1 VQLTAKVR
9 EHALPHDLSTLV
21 LADDRWFEYLMGA
34 SADAALIT
42 GIDFVPQG
50 PERVRR
56 LAASTQTGIVAFSA
70 QMESE
75 DFDVVSSTP
84 ISAIGRAYAR
94 LRARHDRVQ
103 LLAPDLPQRPGGTLP
118 IRAPALSSPPHASTA
133 TTPRSGWCISSPRA
147 ATTPSSPGSS
157 GSAARTAPR
166 RSSASPA
173 TRPSPCRWS
182 PSGP

>member
-1 VQLTAKVR
+1 
-9 EHALPHDLSTLV
+9 TLV

-42 GIDFVPQG
+42 SIDFAPQG

-56 LAASTQTGIVAFSA
+56 LAAATHTGIVAFSA
-70 QMESE
+70 QMEPE

-103 LLAPDLPQRPGGTLP
+103 LLAPDLSRHPGASAHPRPPRRRARARRRPPRSAGAPRPRAQPPPLP
-118 IRAPALSSPPHASTA
+118 RRARLP
-133 TTPRSGWCISSPRA
+133 PRSGPPPGRGLLHRLPGRPTADGRRAGRVACPR
-147 ATTPSSPGSS
+147 GH
-157 GSAARTAPR
+157 RVPR
-166 RSSASPA
+166 HR
-173 TRPSPCRWS
+173 
-182 PSGP
+182 